1 MKVNNI
7 FQYDG
12 FDKFDLSKYE
22 AIFLGVALDPRGRCL
37 RKLVEKNDCKVLD
50 VEYDELRTKIII
62 DTVDM
67 DFLSFKSFLLM
78 YENSEVL
85 LDGTTLGFPE
95 ILFILNVISKFEI
108 CIKVSILYIEPAD
121 YSKKKEDEDFKSVE
135 DYELSDRLSRISSIP
150 PHIVRLDSTTEKAKL
165 IAFMGFE
172 PNRLGQ
178 IISQD
183 DGNSYGKY
191 LPVVGLPAYK
201 VEWVKTSCKQNMRI
215 LKDINCSKLSFVPAD
230 NPFSTYNY
238 LNEVCASDDIYIL
251 APLGTKPTA
260 IGCAIFLASNLK
272 PGLSRER
279 YNKKIGVVYDF
290 PKKRKERTVG
300 LGKINLYQVGL

>member
-1 MKVNNI
+1 MKINNI
-7 FQYDG
+7 LQYCD
-12 FDKFDLSKYE
+12 FSEFEFSRYQMIL
-22 AIFLGVALDPRGRCL
+22 LGEALDARGRCL
-37 RKLVEKNDCKVLD
+37 KELVLD
-50 VEYDELRTKIII
+50 YNGTVMEIGYDETNTSIIVNN
-62 DTVDM
+62 DKM
-67 DFLSFKSFLLM
+67 SFFEFNNFLTDYSG
-78 YENSEVL
+78 SEIL

-95 ILFILNVISKFEI
+95 ILFILTVVVKFKMNVQL
-108 CIKVSILYIEPAD
+108 SILYIEPSD
-121 YSKKKEDEDFKSVE
+121 YSKKKEDLDFNSVE

-150 PHIVRLDSTTEKAKL
+150 PHIVRLDSTTKKAKL

-215 LKDINCSKLSFVPAD
+215 LKDINCSKLSFVPAN
-230 NPFSTYNY
+230 NPFSAYKFLDETC
-238 LNEVCASDDIYIL
+238 VSDDIYIL

-260 IGCAIFLASNLK
+260 IGCAIFLASNFK
-272 PGLSRER
+272 PGSPRER
-279 YNKKIGVVYDF
+279 YNKNIGVVYDF
-290 PKKRKERTVG
+290 PKKRKERTAGV
-300 LGKINLYQVGL
+300 GKINLYQVSL